1 MHSIKRKKSISSEQE
16 PLKNEN
22 FSHRLINVLLTHIH
36 YTFDIELSEKN
47 KELVLSKYWTLIG
60 HYIVDFFICNFII
73 SLAVVSFWRGVWDYS
88 IVYFKALSEQENN
101 WVAAFLKLKVI
112 ILHLILICRSII
124 EYLL

>member
-1 MHSIKRKKSISSEQE
+1 MYSIKRKKSISSEQE

-22 FSHRLINVLLTHIH
+22 FSHRLIHVLLTHIH

-88 IVYFKALSEQENN
+88 IVYFKALLKQENN
-101 WVAAFLKLKVI
+101 WVATFLKIKVF
-112 ILHLILICRSII
+112 ILYLIFNRRSTI
-124 EYLL
+124 YLL